1 MNIKNIVNPKQYNS
15 KHVLISDFNENG
27 FVSIK
32 NLLNK
37 DIINQLK
44 LDLTLSLQ
52 LFLDNDKSFSE
63 NIIYLDKIDQKKL
76 YEFHNETLKLF
87 THNILSRE
95 IYEVLR
101 VLNNG
106 LPLQLFS
113 LYYLLGLPRDSR
125 LAYDFHQEGNYM
137 RGVGRIYNIHFP
149 IFQKSTIE
157 NGTMSIL
164 LGSHKEGL
172 LPFEK
177 KRLSD
182 NSYTDLIPLNIN
194 ELQQKYNEAFCEL
207 EIGDCIIFDENLVH
221 KSNFN
226 NTDTSRTVGVWRV
239 FGNIKSSIMQL
250 KPDEL

>member
-1 MNIKNIVNPKQYNS
+1 MKTNNVVSPKIYSNNDE
-15 KHVLISDFNENG
+15 LISDFNKNG
-27 FVSIK
+27 FVSVK
-32 NLLNK
+32 NMLNK
-37 DIINQLK
+37 ELLK
-44 LDLTLSLQ
+44 HVKNDLTASLQ
-52 LFLDNDKSFSE
+52 LFMDNDKSFSE
-63 NIIYLDKIDQKKL
+63 NIIFLDHADKSKL
-76 YEFHNETLKLF
+76 YEFHNATLKLF
-87 THNILSRE
+87 THSILSLEIYNILK
-95 IYEVLR
+95 I
-101 VLNNG
+101 LNDC
-106 LPLQLFS
+106 LPVQLFS
-113 LYYLLGLPRDSR
+113 MYYLLGLPRDNR

-149 IFQKSTIE
+149 LFQKSTIE

-164 LGSHKEGL
+164 LDSHKEGL

-182 NSYTDLIPLNIN
+182 NSYTDLIPVNIE
-194 ELQQKYNEAFCEL
+194 ELQRKYTEAYCEL

-226 NTDTSRTVGVWRV
+226 NTDTSRTVGVWRA